1 MIGPFS
7 KTSLGAEYDPR
18 GGLGRSK
25 EALRKGE
32 IHVGMEGWQND
43 LKLENNQIESG
54 AVHKE
59 EFSKLESTAGRD
71 IPMLEVDPGDLDNKT
86 NKMDLSTSAEDIDP
100 RWMVE
105 SLEAMIGYENLEP
118 ILGRAVTNKAFRE
131 QLVGDPDAAL
141 GEYDLSDEELSL
153 LGQISPNQ
161 LEQMAEEVRARFDE
175 SIDASI
181 QAAQGT
187 LLAELLW
194 GTDPM
199 NE

>member
-1 MIGPFS
+1 M
-7 KTSLGAEYDPR
+7 
-18 GGLGRSK
+18 
-25 EALRKGE
+25 
-32 IHVGMEGWQND
+32 
-43 LKLENNQIESG
+43 
-54 AVHKE
+54 
-59 EFSKLESTAGRD
+59 
-71 IPMLEVDPGDLDNKT
+71 
-86 NKMDLSTSAEDIDP
+86 
-100 RWMVE
+100 
-105 SLEAMIGYENLEP
+105 
-118 ILGRAVTNKAFRE
+118 
-131 QLVGDPDAAL
+131 GDPDAAL